1 MRFRDYLKDK
11 RYFAAFYVA
20 LMAFVSLVMLSSA
33 GSLHAADNVL
43 YANAGGLLAAAAY
56 VSIGYFYRRG
66 YYHELERLIEG
77 DADAADAG
85 LPAPQ
90 TSGQRLQLAL
100 AGKLRRDHDAKL
112 LRLVRERREQQDF
125 ILSWIH
131 EIKLPIAASRLLIDN
146 SGGKTVE
153 ELTDKWEDELAK
165 IDHLVDQALYYSRID
180 SFASDYLIAEL
191 PLRRIAKE
199 SVRKYAKLFIAG
211 RIRLQLDESGGDPRV
226 RSDGKW
232 LAYIVDQLVVN
243 ALKYTAEG
251 GTIAIRFEEDRT
263 ERRLLV
269 RDDGIGI
276 KPEDIGRVFDRGFT
290 GSNGRRFAQSTG
302 MGLYLAKQ
310 LARKLGH
317 ELSIRSEE
325 GVYTEAA
332 VHFPKLSD
340 GVRRR

>member
-1 MRFRDYLKDK
+1 MKFRDYLLDK
-11 RYFAAFYVA
+11 RYFAGFYVA
-20 LMAFVSLVMLSSA
+20 LMAFVSLVMLA
-33 GSLHAADNVL
+33 GAESPHAADNVL

-56 VSIGYFYRRG
+56 VAIGYWYRSG
-66 YYHELERLIEG
+66 YYRELERMIG
-77 DADAADAG
+77 GAADAAEADP
-85 LPAPQ
+85 PAPQ
-90 TSGQRLQLAL
+90 TAAQRLQLAL
-100 AGKLRRDHDAKL
+100 ADKLRREHDAKL
-112 LRLVRERREQQDF
+112 FRLAQERREQQDY

-146 SGGKTVE
+146 IGGKTVE

-180 SFASDYLIAEL
+180 SFASDYMIAEL

-199 SVRKYAKLFIAG
+199 SARKYAKLFIAG
-211 RIRLQLDESGGDPRV
+211 RIRLLLDETGGDPHV

-243 ALKYTAEG
+243 ALKYTAAG
-251 GTIAIRFEEDRT
+251 GTIAIRFEEDRV

-269 RDDGIGI
+269 RDDGVGI

-290 GSNGRRFAQSTG
+290 GSNGRQFAKSTG
-302 MGLYLAKQ
+302 MGLYLANQ

-325 GVYTEAA
+325 GVFTEAA

-340 GVRRR
+340 AVRRR